1 MLIIKNKLYN
11 VHLIILYVSNLNCKK
26 FAKGGDE
33 KMIDAVGCIVG
44 CIFGKM
50 SSPLWFR
57 VREPDFYRTQV
68 YLGVGDT
75 AFFKKMNIFIE

>member
-1 MLIIKNKLYN
+1 MLIIQNKLCN

-33 KMIDAVGCIVG
+33 KMIDAVGGIVG
-44 CIFGKM
+44 CIFGN
-50 SSPLWFR
+50 WFR

-68 YLGVGDT
+68 YLGSDLWVREPGFL
-75 AFFKKMNIFIE
+75 AACPQ